1 MTTLS
6 QVIAERDQALEE
18 VRHLKSVLV
27 DMVGDGLDCAGEDG
41 KFTKSERFVL
51 SFLKGREGKI
61 VRRSAIYA
69 AMYSTRPESDMVV
82 EKSID
87 VWICKI
93 RQKLQ
98 RHSIET
104 YHGIGWRLIPLTI
117 ETHNA

>member
-6 QVIAERDQALEE
+6 QVIEERDQALEE
-18 VRHLKSVLV
+18 VRYLKSVLA
-27 DMVGDGLDCAGEDG
+27 DFVGNGLECEGEDA
-41 KFTKSERFVL
+41 KFTKSERLVL
-51 SFLKGREGKI
+51 SILKGREGKI
-61 VRRSAIYA
+61 VRRSAIYSV
-69 AMYSTRPESDMVV
+69 MYSTRPDADMVV

-93 RQKLQ
+93 RRKLK

-104 YHGIGWRLIPLTI
+104 YHGIGWRLIPLTS